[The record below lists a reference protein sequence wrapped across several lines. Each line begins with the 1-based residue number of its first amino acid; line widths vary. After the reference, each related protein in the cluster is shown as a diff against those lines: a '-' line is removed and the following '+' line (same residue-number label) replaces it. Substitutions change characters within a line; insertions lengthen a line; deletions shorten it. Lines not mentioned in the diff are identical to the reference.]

1 MVERCLKGAE
11 SMPSCSRHGAWPGLP
26 PFSVCVV
33 ILVWSCQC
41 QVSLSLCRCPSSCSS
56 LTTRNQC
63 LMQLEQGRNH
73 WWSSEAELLL
83 LKNGWCT
90 GASAR
95 YQYDSMDMKLSSYSL
110 HVLHRIPGQKVVFNH
125 HFFYLEIRNNLQFLA
140 PSLCVPN
147 SVLACVILIWVRR
160 FIQRKYCSWYL
171 RALIFDS
178 DPRLLFPWFRISFE
192 MQVLEYVPGS
202 IEYLIVSF
210 CWFL

>member
-1 MVERCLKGAE
+1 VQNRCHHARAMERGRVFLL
-11 SMPSCSRHGAWPGLP
+11 SPSAS
-26 PFSVCVV
+26 SS
-33 ILVWSCQC
+33 SCDR
-41 QVSLSLCRCPSSCSS
+41 VNARSLSLCRCPSSCSS

-95 YQYDSMDMKLSSYSL
+95 YQYDSMDMKLSAYSL
-110 HVLHRIPGQKVVFNH
+110 HVLHRIPGQQVVFNH
-125 HFFYLEIRNNLQFLA
+125 HFFNLEIRNNLQFLA

-160 FIQRKYCSWYL
+160 FIQRKYCS
-171 RALIFDS
+171 
-178 DPRLLFPWFRISFE
+178 
-192 MQVLEYVPGS
+192 
-202 IEYLIVSF
+202 
-210 CWFL
+210 